1 MNKMSEKVV
10 AVMNPQELELVIGD
24 HYVGESQTLTTGA
37 EQNIL
42 KLAEMRGTLT
52 PAQAERW
59 EEIKK
64 GFARNAMAGGDE
76 SDPMTKVTNL
86 LATLAQQVEGIP
98 KSIETAS
105 KSVRPTGDGAPARM
119 TLDTESLAPL
129 QEAIKKLAERP
140 VEAPQKSTLE
150 PQIAKYLAGLHEVLA
165 KLAQAPQRAAV
176 EAPDLSKSMEGL
188 SLALAKLAERPAPA
202 ASAPAGPTAVGAGG
216 ADFGQYMAGL
226 QEALTKLADR
236 PAAASPSGV
245 GGADFGKYMAGLQE
259 ALTKLADRPVQIVGG
274 TTHSAGPPAGPPL
287 TGASAAGGS
296 PAHLPYLA
304 PPPATPSPE
313 GGVSDAQT
321 QDAIDK
327 VLQALRKIAE
337 MVRGPQSRT
346 ILLDGR
352 LVEAFDAL
360 REAED
365 IEDVLRAL
373 RPIRKSNAKPKA

>member
-1 MNKMSEKVV
+1 
-10 AVMNPQELELVIGD
+10 
-24 HYVGESQTLTTGA
+24 
-37 EQNIL
+37 
-42 KLAEMRGTLT
+42 
-52 PAQAERW
+52 
-59 EEIKK
+59 
-64 GFARNAMAGGDE
+64 
-76 SDPMTKVTNL
+76 
-86 LATLAQQVEGIP
+86 
-98 KSIETAS
+98 
-105 KSVRPTGDGAPARM
+105 M

-129 QEAIKKLAERP
+129 QEAIKKLADRP

-150 PQIAKYLAGLHEVLA
+150 PQIAKYLGGLHEVLA
-165 KLAQAPQRAAV
+165 KLAQSPQRAAA
-176 EAPDLSKSMEGL
+176 EAPDLSKYMEGL
-188 SLALAKLAERPAPA
+188 SLALTKLAERPAPVA
-202 ASAPAGPTAVGAGG
+202 SSAPAGPTAVGAGG

-236 PAAASPSGV
+236 PAAAAPSGV

-259 ALTKLADRPVQIVGG
+259 ALTKLAERPVQIVGG
-274 TTHSAGPPAGPPL
+274 TPHGPAPLAGSP
-287 TGASAAGGS
+287 GASAAGGS
-296 PAHLPYLA
+296 PAHIPYLA
-304 PPPATPSPE
+304 PPPAAPQPDS

-365 IEDVLRAL
+365 MEDVLRAL
-373 RPIRKSNAKPKA
+373 RPIRKSNAKPQA